1 MATMA
6 TVTQE
11 TPSETMIK
19 GAEETKTEKVETK
32 KNDNLPFSKEDE
44 MKIPKSDKPEI
55 DDSVEAGFEIIA
67 TDADENKKDAQTEQ
81 KLEIK
86 GEGVESIG
94 TIKDIDAN
102 KETIVSTEVQVEES
116 DALNVK
122 HAKNLADKNS
132 EDNKSPEA
140 SLIDIKIIKESTDDS
155 NKESPESESHSSEEL
170 EAALTAIPELSSSMS
185 KEILAEANDEGDV
198 KKIVEEIETK
208 TEERPAGTLIDIT
221 VIEETNT
228 DKNVQEVIEEAEN
241 SFEAE
246 VIEDNADIEVVP
258 ADDEEVIE
266 YTLEASDAVPFLT
279 ILVALVA
286 IFLALLFYYN

>member
-11 TPSETMIK
+11 TPAETMIK

-67 TDADENKKDAQTEQ
+67 TDADENKKDAQTKQ

-122 HAKNLADKNS
+122 HAESLADKNS

-170 EAALTAIPELSSSMS
+170 EAALTAIPELSSSVS

-228 DKNVQEVIEEAEN
+228 DKNVQEVIEEAGN

-246 VIEDNADIEVVP
+246 VIEDNADIEIVP

-286 IFLALLFYYN
+286 IFMALLFYYN

>member
-1 MATMA
+1 MDTMA
-6 TVTQE
+6 TVTQG

-32 KNDNLPFSKEDE
+32 KNDNE

-67 TDADENKKDAQTEQ
+67 TDADENKKDAQRKQ

-94 TIKDIDAN
+94 TIKDIDVK

-122 HAKNLADKNS
+122 HAESLADKNS

-170 EAALTAIPELSSSMS
+170 EAALTAIPELSSSVS

-228 DKNVQEVIEEAEN
+228 DKNVQEVIEEAGN

-246 VIEDNADIEVVP
+246 VIEDNADIEIVP

-286 IFLALLFYYN
+286 IFMALLFYYN